1 MMGQEPAGAQ
11 QGSRPE
17 AVKAVVIVAF
27 SLEKTY
33 LQPYSASGC
42 QDAGPRPWGLAGV
55 GHWLAAG
62 RAGLDPC
69 RVATPLGGRWGEQC
83 GNWLH

>member
-27 SLEKTY
+27 SLEKSY
-33 LQPYSASGC
+33 LQSYSASGC
-42 QDAGPRPWGLAGV
+42 QDAGLRPWGLAGV
-55 GHWLAAG
+55 GHLLAAG
-62 RAGLDPC
+62 QAGLVPC
-69 RVATPLGGRWGEQC
+69 RVATPLGVGWG
-83 GNWLH
+83 